1 MEIVDMI
8 VLGIVGMS
16 SLLGIFRGLVKEALS
31 LTAWITA
38 VILASLFGDTLAV
51 KMEDLIE
58 GPIVRKIVAVVLIFI
73 STVFVGGLIGNL
85 ISKATAA
92 VGLKSVDCGLGAMFG
107 IARGL
112 IIVTIIVMMTA
123 PLGIVTEEY
132 NQSFSVPYILEL
144 GEFLQSKLGVTPP
157 NPATLISA

>member
-1 MEIVDMI
+1 
-8 VLGIVGMS
+8 MS

-38 VILASLFGDTLAV
+38 VILASLFGDILAV

-58 GPIVRKIVAVVLIFI
+58 GPMVRKIVSVVLIFI

-92 VGLKSVDCGLGAMFG
+92 VGLKSVK
-107 IARGL
+107 R
-112 IIVTIIVMMTA
+112 
-123 PLGIVTEEY
+123 EWR
-132 NQSFSVPYILEL
+132 
-144 GEFLQSKLGVTPP
+144 
-157 NPATLISA
+157 